1 MTTMRRCA
9 GICILF
15 VLGNSSA
22 LGQMTTSQPAT
33 AATNTTPAAAEQP
46 AGPAWAFSASAYTY
60 FPPESE
66 NYVQPTI
73 RADRGWLHLE
83 ARYNY
88 EALDTGSAWIGY
100 NFSVGDKLRLDITPM
115 LGGVFGE
122 TNGYAPGYEFTLS
135 WRKLQLY
142 SEGEYVV
149 DTGDSSNNFFYTW
162 SELTLAPVDWFQFG
176 LVVQRTKAYQTDLD
190 IQRGLLMRFSYK
202 KLDLSAY
209 VFNPD
214 TDTPTYVLAVS
225 VSF

>member
-1 MTTMRRCA
+1 MRRW
-9 GICILF
+9 GRVLIWF
-15 VLGNSSA
+15 VLGTSSA
-22 LGQMTTSQPAT
+22 LGQMTTDQPAIT
-33 AATNTTPAAAEQP
+33 TTNATPVAAEQP
-46 AGPAWAFSASAYTY
+46 AGPAWAFSASAYLY
-60 FPPESE
+60 FPPDSQ

-73 RADRGWLHLE
+73 RADRSWLHLE

-100 NFSVGDKLRLDITPM
+100 NFSVGDKLKLDFTPM
-115 LGGVFGE
+115 VGAVFGK

-142 SEGEYVV
+142 SEGEYVF
-149 DTGDSSNNFFYTW
+149 DTGDSANDFFYTW

-176 LVVQRTKAYQTDLD
+176 LVVQRTKVYQTDLD
-190 IQRGLLMRFSYK
+190 IQRGLLVRFSYK
-202 KLDLSAY
+202 KVDLSAY

-214 TDTPTYVLAVS
+214 TDKPTYVLAVS